1 MSARIA
7 TESLRD
13 LRDALDFAE
22 HDLAN
27 GEPGAAHAVRY
38 NRRELESMAH
48 GIASDLLDARDELA
62 TAESRI
68 AHALDDAATERTRA
82 DAAEAEVA
90 RLRAENTRLAHLAGQ
105 AADLVVERNHYRER
119 AETHRSRID
128 WMQSVAAS
136 AMRQGLAACR
146 RLRADLARTEAEA
159 TRLRVET
166 DRRSDLGQLLA
177 EVDALRAIVEGRT
190 VPPTDEEIMAH
201 CRGVGAWVV
210 TSPSWVQRVR
220 GIASVRMLADDHRE
234 SEDATWRW
242 IALDA
247 TGRPCAWPTVP
258 RSEGP

>member
-1 MSARIA
+1 MK
-7 TESLRD
+7 
-13 LRDALDFAE
+13 
-22 HDLAN
+22 
-27 GEPGAAHAVRY
+27 GAHAERL
-38 NRRELESMAH
+38 R
-48 GIASDLLDARDELA
+48 DLLDALDGAERDEADGLDGASADVAYNRRALRSLA
-62 TAESRI
+62 EEA
-68 AHALDDAATERTRA
+68 AATA

-159 TRLRVET
+159 TRLRVEA